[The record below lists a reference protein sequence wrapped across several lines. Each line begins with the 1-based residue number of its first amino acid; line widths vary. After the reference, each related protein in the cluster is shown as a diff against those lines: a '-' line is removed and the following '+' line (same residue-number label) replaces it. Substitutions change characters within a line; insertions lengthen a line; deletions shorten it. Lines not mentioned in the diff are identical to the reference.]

1 MKTKSAVPPKVLPNE
16 APDPSSSALRSL
28 ICATRGAFGK
38 PLRIERTQGR
48 LSVMLEGES
57 VGNNGTAP
65 ADRATT
71 SADAQTRLMRHDLKA
86 QLDRCANSRTGL
98 PYLRLLEQ
106 GLERRG
112 MRVFDDIP
120 LPALKRSA
128 AQLEV
133 LAQEPVLEGLA
144 LLRAR
149 LDVAIVG
156 REEALPVICKPNPL
170 SSFFVDH
177 KMQVSEASMSDFL
190 SIAGSPA
197 TEPAKLGGR

>member
-1 MKTKSAVPPKVLPNE
+1 MKSKSAVPPKAPTKE
-16 APDPSSSALRSL
+16 SPDPGSSALRSL
-28 ICATRGAFGK
+28 IRATRGAFGK
-38 PLRIERTQGR
+38 PLRVERSEGR
-48 LSVMLEGES
+48 LSVILEGDGA
-57 VGNNGTAP
+57 GNDGTAP
-65 ADRATT
+65 ATRAAT

-86 QLDRCANSRTGL
+86 HLDRCANSRTGL

-156 REEALPVICKPNPL
+156 REESIPVQCKPNAL

-177 KMQVSEASMSDFL
+177 KMEVSEASMSDFL
-190 SIAGSPA
+190 TIAGSPA
-197 TEPAKLGGR
+197 TVPSRLGER